1 MIRRTANLL
10 ICNGKNNV
18 TPPPLQWN
26 GRKSKESSNRT
37 SSVAFSE
44 FFSTVTFD
52 FIYPRLA
59 VVAGARGEHPFVI
72 AVIYLYFYDGLTTP
86 FSIFA
91 D

>member
-18 TPPPLQWN
+18 TPPHRWN

-44 FFSTVTFD
+44 FFSTVTFH
-52 FIYPRLA
+52 FIYPWVV
-59 VVAGARGEHPFVI
+59 VVAGARGDHQCVI
-72 AVIYLYFYDGLTTP
+72 AVIYLYFYDGLMTR
-86 FSIFA
+86 FSVFA